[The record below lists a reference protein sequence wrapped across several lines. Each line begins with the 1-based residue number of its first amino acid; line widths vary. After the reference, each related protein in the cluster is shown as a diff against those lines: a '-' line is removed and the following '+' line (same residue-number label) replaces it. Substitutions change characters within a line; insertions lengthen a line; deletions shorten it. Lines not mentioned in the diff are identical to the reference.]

1 MATEIIANGTTEATS
16 AASTIAAGESVT
28 FSMRGRGYGIVQ
40 IQTTTGWEDLADKQ
54 IGIGTPAQVTGP
66 GSFRV
71 LRPAQTNSCAFE
83 TA

>member
-1 MATEIIANGTTEATS
+1 MATEIIADGTSAATS
-16 AASTIAAGESVT
+16 AASTLADAASVT

-40 IQTTTGWEDLADKQ
+40 IQTTTGWEDMTDKQ

-71 LRPAQTNSCAFE
+71 RRPAQANSCAFE